1 MQNTGSIDTKFLK
14 ESKTAAGKKIGIFTT
29 FFLDVK
35 TFLLHFYEKKYNAT

>member
-29 FFLDVK
+29 YFFSGCQNAF
-35 TFLLHFYEKKYNAT
+35 TSFLWKEI